1 MIATTGNVAKT
12 AAPSR
17 RTAWRQVVAAGAAAS
32 IGAFPPLVPL
42 LSTDRFT
49 ISAAAVRL
57 RCRSCRGAGC
67 ALGSRHGG
75 LLAVCAWIACAGRRS
90 GWSASA
96 AIAAEWFRFVVTASL
111 AAATA
116 SILACPRPWR
126 VAMRPVLILI
136 LLLCALPAS
145 AAPDAKAAPAVALHA
160 LFETE
165 WERGLR
171 ENPVSASLRGDR
183 RWNDRWRDDSE
194 EAHQRRLQ
202 DDRAALAALAQID
215 RSALGDSDRVS
226 YDMFAW
232 ELEGRI
238 AGARFRTHLVPL
250 NQRGGVQTL
259 DSIVDSLRFASAVD
273 FEDWNAR
280 LRGIGAVVDTT
291 IALMRQGIEEGR
303 VPPRVTMQRIP
314 PQIASQIVDE
324 ATASRFY
331 RPFVSLPDAIDAA
344 TAARLRAAAVEA
356 ITEVVVP
363 AYRRFHAFFVDEYLP
378 AARDSIAARE
388 LPDGEA
394 LYGHLAGRYTTT
406 TLTPEQIHEI
416 GLQEVARIRA
426 EMDRVIAKVGFD
438 GTFTEF
444 LDFLR
449 SDPRFYHDSPEALF
463 ESYLAIAKR
472 IDPELVKVFHLRGI
486 PRMPYGLRPIPD
498 NIAPDTT
505 TAYYSRPA
513 DDGSRAGYYYVNL
526 YRPEVRPKYEM
537 MVLSIHEAVPGH
549 HFQIART
556 QELTDLPRFRRSAS
570 ITAYVEGWALYS
582 ERLGHE
588 MGLYD
593 DAYDHFGQ
601 LTYDMWRAVR
611 LVVDTGIHHKGWSRQ
626 QAIDFFRA
634 NAAKTE
640 ADIVNEIDRYIAWPG
655 QALAYKIGQMKISEL
670 RERAERTLGERFDLR
685 DFHEVV
691 LDQGALPLQV
701 LEQRV
706 DGWLAAQKTKAG
718 P

>member
-1 MIATTGNVAKT
+1 MPVSSCLQRLLLLAMLFTPLPAL
-12 AAPSR
+12 ASE
-17 RTAWRQVVAAGAAAS
+17 AAGS
-32 IGAFPPLVPL
+32 
-42 LSTDRFT
+42 D
-49 ISAAAVRL
+49 
-57 RCRSCRGAGC
+57 
-67 ALGSRHGG
+67 
-75 LLAVCAWIACAGRRS
+75 
-90 GWSASA
+90 
-96 AIAAEWFRFVVTASL
+96 
-111 AAATA
+111 AAT
-116 SILACPRPWR
+116 
-126 VAMRPVLILI
+126 V
-136 LLLCALPAS
+136 
-145 AAPDAKAAPAVALHA
+145 LHA
-160 LFETE
+160 LFEAE

-171 ENPVSASLRGDR
+171 ENPVAASLRGDR
-183 RWNDRWRDDSE
+183 RWNDKWTDVSE
-194 EAHQRRLQ
+194 QAQQRRLQ
-202 DDRAALAALAQID
+202 ADRDALAALRRID
-215 RSALGDSDRVS
+215 RDALGDTDRVS

-232 ELEGRI
+232 DLEGRI
-238 AGARFRTHLVPL
+238 AGAGFRSHLIPL

-259 DSIVDSLRFASAVD
+259 DGLVDSLRFATAGD
-273 FEDWNAR
+273 FEDWIGR
-280 LRGIGAVVDTT
+280 LRSIDRLIDDT

-303 VPPRVTMQRIP
+303 VPAQVTMQRVP
-314 PQIASQIVDE
+314 AQIASQIVDE
-324 ATASRFY
+324 PSASRFY
-331 RPFVSLPDAIDAA
+331 LPLRNMPEQIDAA
-344 TAARLRAAAVEA
+344 TAQRLRDDAASA
-356 ITEVVVP
+356 IAEVVVP
-363 AYRRFHAFFVDEYLP
+363 AYRRFHAFFVDDYLP
-378 AARDSIAARE
+378 NTREDIAARA

-394 LYGHLAGRYTTT
+394 LYRHLARRFTTT
-406 TLTPEQIHEI
+406 ALTPEQIHAI

-426 EMDRVIAKVGFD
+426 DMDRVIAGLGFE
-438 GTFTEF
+438 GSFEAFLEF
-444 LDFLR
+444 LR
-449 SDPRFYHDSPEALF
+449 TDPRFYHDSPEALF
-463 ESYLAIAKR
+463 EAYLAISKR
-472 IDPELVKVFHLRGI
+472 IDPELVRVFHVASI

-498 NIAPDTT
+498 NVAPDTT

-593 DAYDHFGQ
+593 DPFDHFGQ

-626 QAIDFFRA
+626 QAIDYFRA

-670 RERAERTLGERFDLR
+670 RERAEQTLGERFDLR

-691 LDQGALPLQV
+691 LNQGALPLEV

-706 DGWLAAQKTKAG
+706 DGWLAAQRTQAR